1 MKFSTALTLSLVA
14 HLLVAVGVGVY
25 IAYTPPVTLA
35 QLDLTSVELSFA
47 EDEAEVAPPA
57 PLPPVPPPPPAP
69 RPPDARPP
77 EPKPLPLPNL
87 ISPTPESVSLPEPPP
102 EPVQLPPPPP
112 PPPSPPPVAA
122 PKQARVQVDKPPS
135 PRKAIRPDYPK
146 ESRQAGEE
154 GDVVL
159 EIRVTAKGR
168 VDAVQVIASSGFPRL
183 DEAAIRAAQ
192 SARFTPA
199 QSDGRAV
206 ASTARLTLTFK
217 LK

>member
-25 IAYTPPVTLA
+25 IAYTPSVTLA

-57 PLPPVPPPPPAP
+57 PLPPAPPPPPAP

-77 EPKPLPLPNL
+77 EPEPMPLPNL
-87 ISPTPESVSLPEPPP
+87 TPPTPESVSLPEPPP
-102 EPVQLPPPPP
+102 EPAQLPSP

-168 VDAVQVIASSGFPRL
+168 VDAVQVITSSGFSRL